1 MKGTIVFNDW
11 TYRTDEI
18 MKNRKKDYLI
28 CFIPL
33 WILTILS
40 IVVMFFDI
48 YVILFLLLAIL
59 GNVKLLLEY
68 LKIKNNHLVITT
80 ESIYVTNRFN
90 KTKEYKV
97 NYKDCILEIK
107 KSVKRGGG
115 IWMKFYDKNNTL
127 LVKYEDMLNTPT
139 MYGGKLLPWGEA
151 IKSLEI
157 QLIDNGNL
165 YDLW

>member
-1 MKGTIVFNDW
+1 MVNT
-11 TYRTDEI
+11 TD
-18 MKNRKKDYLI
+18 
-28 CFIPL
+28 
-33 WILTILS
+33 
-40 IVVMFFDI
+40 
-48 YVILFLLLAIL
+48 
-59 GNVKLLLEY
+59 
-68 LKIKNNHLVITT
+68 
-80 ESIYVTNRFN
+80 SIYVTNRFN
-90 KTKEYKV
+90 NTNEYKV

-107 KSVKRGGG
+107 KSAKRGGG